1 MPNRE
6 NHFFSIPSHTIS
18 IYPSLLPSP
27 AEVASSSAGAQLIP
41 QLVRQ
46 RRPHPPPPPVAIA
59 VAGGGAAISTLPGE
73 GS

>member
-1 MPNRE
+1 MPNKE

-46 RRPHPPPPPVAIA
+46 RRPHPPPPPVAAGAGA
-59 VAGGGAAISTLPGE
+59 VAISTLPGDE
-73 GS
+73 S